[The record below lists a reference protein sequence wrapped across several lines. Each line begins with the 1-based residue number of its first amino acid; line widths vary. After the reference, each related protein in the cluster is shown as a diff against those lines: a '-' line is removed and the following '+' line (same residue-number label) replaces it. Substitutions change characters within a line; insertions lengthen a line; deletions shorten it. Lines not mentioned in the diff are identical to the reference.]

1 MPAERIAMRQVR
13 EILRLITVEK
23 LSVREIARRTG
34 KAPSTVRATL
44 GRFHA
49 ASLSWPLAEGL
60 SDSEL
65 EERLYGKGGAQPG
78 PARKAEPDWVSIHR
92 ELKRKHVTLS
102 ILWEEYIAQQPDG
115 LRYSRF
121 CELYR
126 TFAAK
131 LPVVMRQTH
140 AAGEK
145 LFVDYAGDTVPVIVN
160 RLTGEWRE
168 AQIFVAVLGA
178 SSFSYA
184 EATWTQSLPDWIA
197 AHVRALEAIGGV
209 PRLLVPDNPKVAII
223 KACFYD
229 PQVQRTYAAFAEHY
243 DIGILPAR
251 PRKPRDK
258 AKVESCVLIVER
270 YLLGRLRHR
279 SFYSLAELNQAIQ
292 EMLADINGRR
302 PLRRLGVTRQQLFEE
317 LDRPALKRLPAEL
330 YVYAEWR
337 VRRAGLDYHVEIDD
351 HYYSVP
357 YRFAKDE
364 LEVRLTAR
372 TVEVFRKGE
381 RIAAH
386 MRNSGNHRHT
396 TIPEHMPSSHRHFA
410 DWSIE
415 RIRREA
421 SAVGRSTGA
430 LCEQILEERRHPEQ
444 GFRACLGII
453 RLVKSFGPG
462 RVEAACLRALE
473 IGARSYSSVRSIL
486 DNNLDRQ
493 AAAKRAADGPAIL
506 HANIRGPRY
515 YN

>member
-1 MPAERIAMRQVR
+1 MPAERIAMRLVR
-13 EILRLITVEK
+13 EILRLITAEQ
-23 LSVREIARRTG
+23 LSVREAARRTG

-44 GRFHA
+44 GRCRA
-49 ASLSWPLAEGL
+49 AGVNWPLPEELGDAG
-60 SDSEL
+60 L
-65 EERLYGKGGAQPG
+65 EERLYGKGGAKPG
-78 PARKAEPDWVSIHR
+78 PARRTEPDWASIHR

-145 LFVDYAGDTVPVIVN
+145 LFVDYAGDTVPVVMD
-160 RLTGEWRE
+160 RLTGEWRP

-178 SSFSYA
+178 SSLSYA

-197 AHVRALEAIGGV
+197 AHARALEAIGGV
-209 PRLLVPDNPKVAII
+209 PKLLVPDNTKVAVI

-243 DIGILPAR
+243 DTGVLPAR

-258 AKVESCVLIVER
+258 AKVESCVPIVER

-279 SFYSLAELNQAIQ
+279 TFHGLAELNQAIR

-317 LDRPALKRLPAEL
+317 LDRPALKPLPAEP
-330 YVYAEWR
+330 YVYTEWR
-337 VRRAGLDYHVEIDD
+337 VRRAGLDYHVEVED

-386 MRNSGNHRHT
+386 IRSSGNHRHT
-396 TIPEHMPSSHRHFA
+396 TIAEHMPSSHRHFA

-421 SAVGRSTGA
+421 SAVGHSTGT
-430 LCEQILEERRHPEQ
+430 LCELILEERRHPEQ

-453 RLVKSFGPG
+453 RLAKSFGRE

-473 IGARSYSSVRSIL
+473 IGARSYGSVKSIL
-486 DNNLDRQ
+486 DNKLDRQ
-493 AAAKRAADGPAIL
+493 AGPKRAADGPAIL

>member
-1 MPAERIAMRQVR
+1 MRQAR
-13 EILRLITVEK
+13 EIFRLIAAEQ
-23 LSVREIARRTG
+23 LSVREAARRTG
-34 KAPSTVRATL
+34 KAPSTVRAVL
-44 GRFHA
+44 GRFRA
-49 ASLSWPLAEGL
+49 AGLSWPLPEELGDAG
-60 SDSEL
+60 L
-65 EERLYGKGGAQPG
+65 EERLYGKGGAKPG
-78 PARKAEPDWVSIHR
+78 PARRTEPDWASIHR

-140 AAGEK
+140 VAGEK
-145 LFVDYAGDTVPVIVN
+145 LFVDYAGDTVPVVVD
-160 RLTGEWRE
+160 RLTGEWRP

-178 SSFSYA
+178 SSLSYA

-197 AHVRALEAIGGV
+197 AHARALEAIGGV
-209 PRLLVPDNPKVAII
+209 PKLLVPDNTKVAVI

-243 DIGILPAR
+243 DTGILPAR

-279 SFYSLAELNQAIQ
+279 TFYGLAELNQAIR
-292 EMLADINGRR
+292 EMLADINGHR

-317 LDRPALKRLPAEL
+317 LDRPALKPLPAEP
-330 YVYAEWR
+330 YVYTEWR
-337 VRRAGLDYHVEIDD
+337 VRRAGLDYHVEVED

-381 RIAAH
+381 RVAAH
-386 MRNSGNHRHT
+386 IRNSGNHRHT
-396 TIPEHMPSSHRHFA
+396 TIAEHMPSSHRHFA

-421 SAVGRSTGA
+421 SAVGGSTGI
-430 LCEQILEERRHPEQ
+430 LCELILEERRHPEQ
-444 GFRACLGII
+444 GFRACLGIV
-453 RLVKSFGPG
+453 RLAKSFGRE

-473 IGARSYSSVRSIL
+473 IGARSYGSVKSIL
-486 DNNLDRQ
+486 DNKLDRQ
-493 AAAKRAADGPAIL
+493 AGPKRAADGPAIL

>member
-1 MPAERIAMRQVR
+1 MPAERIAMRLVR
-13 EILRLITVEK
+13 EIFRLIAVEK
-23 LSVREIARRTG
+23 LAVRDIARRTG

-44 GRFHA
+44 GRCRA
-49 ASLSWPLAEGL
+49 AGVSWPLPEWL
-60 SDSEL
+60 SDGEL
-65 EERLYGKGGAQPG
+65 EERLYGKGGAKPG
-78 PARKAEPDWVSIHR
+78 PARRAEPDWASIHR

-102 ILWEEYIAQQPDG
+102 ILWEEYIAQQPGG

-126 TFAAK
+126 TFASK

-160 RLTGEWRE
+160 RLTGEWRA

-178 SSFSYA
+178 SSSPTPKPPGRRAFQIGSRPMSA
-184 EATWTQSLPDWIA
+184 LWKPSAAFRGSLCRTTPKWPSSRLASTIRKSTGPIARSQSTTILAFCQQGRVNRAT
-197 AHVRALEAIGGV
+197 R
-209 PRLLVPDNPKVAII
+209 PRLK
-223 KACFYD
+223 
-229 PQVQRTYAAFAEHY
+229 
-243 DIGILPAR
+243 
-251 PRKPRDK
+251 
-258 AKVESCVLIVER
+258 SCVLIVER

-292 EMLADINGRR
+292 EMLADVNGRR
-302 PLRRLGVTRQQLFEE
+302 PLRRLGVTRKQLFED
-317 LDRPALKRLPAEL
+317 LDRPALKPLPAEP

-337 VRRAGLDYHVEIDD
+337 IRRAGLDYHVEVED

-357 YRFAKDE
+357 HRFAKDE

-386 MRNSGNHRHT
+386 IRNSGNRRHT

-421 SAVGRSTGA
+421 SAIGRSTGA
-430 LCEQILEERRHPEQ
+430 LCELILEERRHPEQ

-453 RLVKSFGPG
+453 RLVKSFGRE
-462 RVEAACLRALE
+462 RVEAACQRALE
-473 IGARSYSSVRSIL
+473 IGARSYGSVRSIL

>member
-1 MPAERIAMRQVR
+1 MPAERIAMRLVR
-13 EILRLITVEK
+13 EILRLIAVEK
-23 LSVREIARRTG
+23 LAVREIARRTG

-44 GRFHA
+44 GRCRA
-49 ASLSWPLAEGL
+49 AGVSWPLPEGL
-60 SDSEL
+60 SDAGL
-65 EERLYGKGGAQPG
+65 EERLYGKGGAKPG
-78 PARKAEPDWVSIHR
+78 PARRAEADWASIHR

-121 CELYR
+121 CELYK
-126 TFAAK
+126 TFASK

-145 LFVDYAGDTVPVIVN
+145 LFVDYAGDPVPVIVD
-160 RLTGEWRE
+160 RLTGERRP

-209 PRLLVPDNPKVAII
+209 PRLLVPDNPKAAIV

-229 PQVQRTYAAFAEHY
+229 PQVNRTYSAFAEHY
-243 DIGILPAR
+243 DLGILPAR

-258 AKVESCVLIVER
+258 AKVEACVLIVER

-292 EMLADINGRR
+292 EMLADVNGRR

-317 LDRPALKRLPAEL
+317 LDRPALKPLPAEP

-337 VRRAGLDYHVEIDD
+337 IRRAGLDYHVEVED

-357 YRFAKDE
+357 FRFAKDE

-381 RIAAH
+381 RVAAH
-386 MRNSGNHRHT
+386 LRNSGNHRHT
-396 TIPEHMPSSHRHFA
+396 TTPEHMPSSHRHFA

-421 SAVGRSTGA
+421 SAIGRSTGA

-453 RLVKSFGPG
+453 RLVKSFGRD

-473 IGARSYSSVRSIL
+473 IGARSYSSIRSIL

-493 AAAKRAADGPAIL
+493 TAAKRAADGPAIL

-515 YN
+515 CN

>member
-1 MPAERIAMRQVR
+1 MPAERIAMRQAR
-13 EILRLITVEK
+13 EIFRLIAAEQ
-23 LSVREIARRTG
+23 LSVREAARRTG
-34 KAPSTVRATL
+34 KAPSTVRAAL
-44 GRFHA
+44 GRFRA
-49 ASLSWPLAEGL
+49 AGLSWPLPEELGDAG
-60 SDSEL
+60 L
-65 EERLYGKGGAQPG
+65 EERLYGKGGAKPG
-78 PARKAEPDWVSIHR
+78 PARRTEPDWASIHR

-140 AAGEK
+140 VAGEK
-145 LFVDYAGDTVPVIVN
+145 LFVDYAGDTVPVVVD
-160 RLTGEWRE
+160 RLTGEWRP

-178 SSFSYA
+178 SSLSYA

-197 AHVRALEAIGGV
+197 AHARVLEAIGGV
-209 PRLLVPDNPKVAII
+209 PRLLVPDNTKVAVI

-243 DIGILPAR
+243 DTGILPAR

-279 SFYSLAELNQAIQ
+279 TFHGLGELNQAIR

-317 LDRPALKRLPAEL
+317 LDRPALKPLPAEP
-330 YVYAEWR
+330 YVYTEWR
-337 VRRAGLDYHVEIDD
+337 VRRAGLDYHVEVED

-386 MRNSGNHRHT
+386 IRNSGNHRHT
-396 TIPEHMPSSHRHFA
+396 TIAEHMPSSHRHFA

-421 SAVGRSTGA
+421 SAVGSSTGI
-430 LCEQILEERRHPEQ
+430 LCELILEERRHPEQ
-444 GFRACLGII
+444 GFRACLGIV
-453 RLVKSFGPG
+453 RLVKSFGRD

-473 IGARSYSSVRSIL
+473 IGARSYGSVRSIL
-486 DNNLDRQ
+486 DNKLDRQ

-506 HANIRGPRY
+506 HTNIRGPRY

>member
-1 MPAERIAMRQVR
+1 MPAERIAMRLVR
-13 EILRLITVEK
+13 EVLRLITAEQ
-23 LSVREIARRTG
+23 LSVRETARRTG

-44 GRFHA
+44 GRLRA
-49 ASLSWPLAEGL
+49 AGLSWPLPEEL

-65 EERLYGKGGAQPG
+65 EERLYGKGGTKPG
-78 PARKAEPDWVSIHR
+78 PARRTEPDWASIHR

-102 ILWEEYIAQQPDG
+102 ILWEEYIAQEPDG

-126 TFAAK
+126 LFAAK

-145 LFVDYAGDTVPVIVN
+145 LFVDYAGDTVPVVVD
-160 RLTGEWRE
+160 RLTGKTRP

-178 SSFSYA
+178 SSLSYA

-197 AHVRALEAIGGV
+197 AHAHTLEVIGGV
-209 PRLLVPDNPKVAII
+209 PKLLVPDNTKVAVI

-243 DIGILPAR
+243 DTGVLPAR

-258 AKVESCVLIVER
+258 AKVESCVLIIER

-279 SFYSLAELNQAIQ
+279 TFYSLGELNQAIR

-317 LDRPALKRLPAEL
+317 LDRPALKPLPAEP
-330 YVYAEWR
+330 YVYTEWR
-337 VRRAGLDYHVEIDD
+337 IRRAGLDYHVEVED

-364 LEVRLTAR
+364 LEVRLTER

-386 MRNSGNHRHT
+386 LRSSGNHRHT
-396 TIPEHMPSSHRHFA
+396 TTPEHMPSSHRHFA

-421 SAVGRSTGA
+421 SAIGQSTGT
-430 LCEQILEERRHPEQ
+430 LCELILEERRHPEQ
-444 GFRACLGII
+444 GFRACLGIV
-453 RLVKSFGPG
+453 RLAKSFGRE

-473 IGARSYSSVRSIL
+473 IGARSYGSVKSIL

-493 AAAKRAADGPAIL
+493 AGPKRTADGPAIL

>member
-1 MPAERIAMRQVR
+1 MPAERIAMRLVR
-13 EILRLITVEK
+13 EVLRLIAAEQ
-23 LSVREIARRTG
+23 LSVRETARRTG

-44 GRFHA
+44 GRLRA
-49 ASLSWPLAEGL
+49 AGLSWPLPEELGDAG
-60 SDSEL
+60 L
-65 EERLYGKGGAQPG
+65 EERLYGKGGAKPG
-78 PARKAEPDWVSIHR
+78 PARRTEPDWASIHR

-126 TFAAK
+126 LFAAK

-145 LFVDYAGDTVPVIVN
+145 LFVDYAGDTVPVVVD
-160 RLTGEWRE
+160 RLTGERRP

-178 SSFSYA
+178 SSLSYA

-197 AHVRALEAIGGV
+197 AHARALEAIGGV
-209 PRLLVPDNPKVAII
+209 PKLLVPDNTKVAVI

-243 DIGILPAR
+243 DTGILPAR

-258 AKVESCVLIVER
+258 AKVESCVLIIER

-279 SFYSLAELNQAIQ
+279 TFHGLGELNQAIR

-317 LDRPALKRLPAEL
+317 LDRPALKPLPAEP
-330 YVYAEWR
+330 YVYTEWR
-337 VRRAGLDYHVEIDD
+337 IRRAGLDYHVEVED

-364 LEVRLTAR
+364 LEVRLTER

-386 MRNSGNHRHT
+386 LRSSGNHRHT
-396 TIPEHMPSSHRHFA
+396 TLSEHMPSSHRHFA

-421 SAVGRSTGA
+421 SAVGHSTGI
-430 LCEQILEERRHPEQ
+430 LCELILEERRHPEQ
-444 GFRACLGII
+444 GFRACLGIV
-453 RLVKSFGPG
+453 RLAKSFGRE

-473 IGARSYSSVRSIL
+473 IGARSYGSVKSIL
-486 DNNLDRQ
+486 DNKLDRQ
-493 AAAKRAADGPAIL
+493 AGPKRTADGPAIL

>member
-1 MPAERIAMRQVR
+1 MPAERIAMRVVR
-13 EILRLITVEK
+13 EILRLITVEN
-23 LSVREIARRTG
+23 LPVREIARRTG

-44 GRFHA
+44 GRCRGA
-49 ASLSWPLAEGL
+49 GVSWPLPDGL
-60 SDSEL
+60 SDSAL
-65 EERLYGKGGAQPG
+65 EERLYGKGGSKPG
-78 PARKAEPDWVSIHR
+78 PARRAEPDWASIHR

-102 ILWEEYIAQQPDG
+102 ILWEEYIAQQPEG

-126 TFAAK
+126 SFAAK

-140 AAGEK
+140 SGGEK
-145 LFVDYAGDTVPVIVN
+145 LFVDYAGDTVPVIVD
-160 RLTGEWRE
+160 RLSGESRQ

-197 AHVRALEAIGGV
+197 AHAHAFEAIGGV
-209 PRLLVPDNPKVAII
+209 PKLLVPDNTKVAVI
-223 KACFYD
+223 KACLYD
-229 PQVQRTYAAFAEHY
+229 PQVNRTYSELASHY
-243 DIGILPAR
+243 ETGILPAR

-258 AKVESCVLIVER
+258 AKVESGVLIIER

-279 SFYSLAELNQAIQ
+279 IFYSLAELNQAIQ
-292 EMLADINGRR
+292 EMLADVNERR
-302 PLRRLGVTRQQLFEE
+302 PLRRLGVTRRQLFEE
-317 LDRPALKRLPAEL
+317 LDRPQLRPLPAEP

-337 VRRAGLDYHVEIDD
+337 VGRAGLDYHVEAGD

-357 YRFAKDE
+357 HRFAKDE
-364 LEVRLTAR
+364 FDVRITAR

-381 RIAAH
+381 RVAAH
-386 MRNSGNHRHT
+386 LRNSGNHRHT

-421 SAVGRSTGA
+421 SAIGRSTSA

-453 RLVKSFGPG
+453 RLVKSFGRD

>member
-1 MPAERIAMRQVR
+1 MPAERIAMRQAR
-13 EILRLITVEK
+13 EIFRLIAAEQ
-23 LSVREIARRTG
+23 LSVREAARRTG
-34 KAPSTVRATL
+34 KAPSTVRAVL
-44 GRFHA
+44 GRFRA
-49 ASLSWPLAEGL
+49 AGLSWPLPEELGDAG
-60 SDSEL
+60 L
-65 EERLYGKGGAQPG
+65 EERLYGKGGAKPG
-78 PARKAEPDWVSIHR
+78 PARRTEPDWASIHR

-140 AAGEK
+140 VAGEK
-145 LFVDYAGDTVPVIVN
+145 LFVDYAGDTVPVVVD
-160 RLTGEWRE
+160 RLTGEWRP

-178 SSFSYA
+178 SSLSYA

-197 AHVRALEAIGGV
+197 AHARALEAIGGV
-209 PRLLVPDNPKVAII
+209 PKLLVPDNTKVAVI

-243 DIGILPAR
+243 DTGILPAR

-279 SFYSLAELNQAIQ
+279 TFYGLAELNQAIR
-292 EMLADINGRR
+292 EMLADINGHR

-317 LDRPALKRLPAEL
+317 LDRPALKPLPAEP
-330 YVYAEWR
+330 YVYTEWR
-337 VRRAGLDYHVEIDD
+337 VRRAGLDYHVEVED

-381 RIAAH
+381 RVAAH
-386 MRNSGNHRHT
+386 IRNSGNHRHT
-396 TIPEHMPSSHRHFA
+396 TIAEHMPSSHRHFA

-421 SAVGRSTGA
+421 SAVGGSTGI
-430 LCEQILEERRHPEQ
+430 LCELILEERRHPEQ
-444 GFRACLGII
+444 GFRACLGIV
-453 RLVKSFGPG
+453 RLAKSFGRE

-473 IGARSYSSVRSIL
+473 IGARSYGSVKSIL
-486 DNNLDRQ
+486 DNKLDRQ
-493 AAAKRAADGPAIL
+493 AGPKRAADGPAIL

>member
-1 MPAERIAMRQVR
+1 MPAERIAMRQAR
-13 EILRLITVEK
+13 EIFRLIAAEQ
-23 LSVREIARRTG
+23 LSVRDAARRTG

-44 GRFHA
+44 GRFRA
-49 ASLSWPLAEGL
+49 AGLSWPLPEELGDAG
-60 SDSEL
+60 L
-65 EERLYGKGGAQPG
+65 EERLYGKGGAKPG
-78 PARKAEPDWVSIHR
+78 PARRTEPGWASIHR

-140 AAGEK
+140 VAGEK
-145 LFVDYAGDTVPVIVN
+145 LFVDYAGDTVPAVVD
-160 RLTGEWRE
+160 RLTGEWRP

-178 SSFSYA
+178 SSLSYA

-197 AHVRALEAIGGV
+197 AHAHALEAIGGV
-209 PRLLVPDNPKVAII
+209 PKLLVPDNTKVAVI

-243 DIGILPAR
+243 DTGILPAR

-258 AKVESCVLIVER
+258 AKVESCVLIIER

-279 SFYSLAELNQAIQ
+279 TFYGLAELNQAIQ

-317 LDRPALKRLPAEL
+317 LDRPALKPLPAEP
-330 YVYAEWR
+330 YVYTEWR
-337 VRRAGLDYHVEIDD
+337 IRRAGLDYHVEVED
-351 HYYSVP
+351 HYNSVP

-386 MRNSGNHRHT
+386 LRNSGNHRHT
-396 TIPEHMPSSHRHFA
+396 TLSEHMPSSHRHFA

-421 SAVGRSTGA
+421 SAVGHSTGI
-430 LCEQILEERRHPEQ
+430 LCELILEERRHPEQ
-444 GFRACLGII
+444 GFRACLGIV
-453 RLVKSFGPG
+453 RLAKSFGRE

-473 IGARSYSSVRSIL
+473 IGARSYGSVRSIL
-486 DNNLDRQ
+486 DNKLDRQ
-493 AAAKRAADGPAIL
+493 AGSKRGADGPAIL